1 MPPGRSFVSHRVSP
15 MSQECRTFVAVEHFD
30 VVQALARTALG
41 GGRAAVTR
49 QIERLET
56 ALAADGSAKEARSL
70 RGILDRASR
79 VQAVEPLDLVPSA
92 ASTGAPLP
100 RLSAKSSLPVDRETS
115 APLCEVVFP
124 DAGSV
129 QPVLP
134 ERAEA
139 AFESLVREWSHEEAL
154 RKAGLSV
161 SRSLL
166 LYGPPGTGKT
176 TLALNLASRMGR
188 PAVVARL
195 DGLISSF
202 LGNTARNLGALFDFC
217 NRYDTVLVLDEF
229 DAVAKIRDD
238 PNEVGEIKRVVNALL
253 QNLDKRADVGLTI
266 AITNHDQLLDAAIW
280 RRFEHQ
286 IRLGLPDADVRRLIA
301 DVYLKHL
308 GSPASLAKAVVWA
321 TEGRSGADVRSLA
334 LALTKVWVLSGRTVS
349 QAGLLRAASYN
360 GAHLSGD
367 ADRALSGSDADLA
380 KVLADTAGMTG
391 GEIGQLFDRDRRTVA
406 RWVQG

>member
-1 MPPGRSFVSHRVSP
+1 MVD
-15 MSQECRTFVAVEHFD
+15 VEHFD
-30 VVQALARTALG
+30 VVEALARTALG

-49 QIERLET
+49 QIERLESV
-56 ALAADGSAKEARSL
+56 LAADGRATEARSL

-92 ASTGAPLP
+92 ATATRALP
-100 RLSAKSSLPVDRETS
+100 RLSTKSSIPVDRESS

-124 DAGSV
+124 DAGPV
-129 QPVLP
+129 QPVLQQ
-134 ERAEA
+134 RAES
-139 AFESLVREWSHEEAL
+139 AFEGLVNEWTHEEAL
-154 RKAGLSV
+154 HAAGLSV

-188 PAVVARL
+188 PAVIARL

-286 IRLGLPDADVRRLIA
+286 IRLGLPDAELRRQIA
-301 DVYLKHL
+301 DVYLTHL
-308 GSPASLAKAVVWA
+308 GSPPSLAKAVVWA
-321 TEGRSGADVRSLA
+321 TEGRSGADVRSLV
-334 LALTKVWVLSGRTVS
+334 LTLTKAWVLSGMTMS
-349 QAGLLRAASYN
+349 QASLLRAASHN
-360 GAHLSGD
+360 GAHLHDG
-367 ADRALSGSDADLA
+367 ADRALNGSDAELA
-380 KVLADTAGMTG
+380 RELAGSAGMTG

-406 RWVQG
+406 RWMQG